1 MKRSEFLKICGGFV
15 LTTALSQQAIAALK
29 GAAAAGIVPDL
40 RLDIRPLTINVGATK
55 PFKAL
60 HFSDTHFT
68 RAEEHESERKRKLA
82 TARQRTFPWAE
93 HYFDMQVEYAK
104 KNDLM
109 IIHTGDMNDF
119 VSETNLKQVAAQM
132 KIADWICAPGNHDF
146 SLFVGEAWEDEEY
159 KAQAYDSVQAVF
171 PNDLTFAS
179 RVVNGVNFVSLMNG
193 YYYVTEYQFERMK
206 KEVEKGLPIVMLCH
220 VPLYTPKHCES
231 NLKSNNNYA
240 SYVMGAPREITSN
253 FRLNPNYPADHWKQC
268 RKQQY
273 STDTTLAFVAWLK
286 EQPLLKAILCGHC
299 HHFYEEQFSPT
310 AVQYIVGAGYQG
322 AAYEVTFV

>member
-1 MKRSEFLKICGGFV
+1 MKRSEFLKLCGGFV
-15 LTTALSQQAIAALK
+15 LAAGLSKQAVAALK
-29 GAAAAGIVPDL
+29 GAAAAGDVPNL
-40 RLDIRPLTINVGATK
+40 KLDIRPLVLEVGATK

-68 RAEEHESERKRKLA
+68 RAEEHESERKRNLA

-93 HYFDMQVEYAK
+93 HYFDMQIDYAR
-104 KNDLM
+104 KNNLM

-119 VSETNLKQVAAQM
+119 VSDANLKQVAAQM

-146 SLFVGEAWEDEEY
+146 SLFVGEAWEDEAY

-240 SYVMGAPREITSN
+240 SYVMGTPREITSN

-273 STDTTLAFVAWLK
+273 ATDTTLAFVAWLK

-310 AVQYIVGAGYQG
+310 ATQYIVGAGYQG
-322 AAYEVTFV
+322 AAYEIELR

>member
-1 MKRSEFLKICGGFV
+1 MKRSEFLKLCGGFV
-15 LTTALSQQAIAALK
+15 LAAGLSQKAVAALK
-29 GAAAAGIVPDL
+29 SAAAAGDVPNL
-40 RLDIRPLTINVGATK
+40 KLDIRPLTISVGATK

-60 HFSDTHFT
+60 HLSDTHFT
-68 RAEEHESERKRKLA
+68 RAAEHESERKRKLA

-93 HYFDMQVEYAK
+93 HQFDMQIEYAK
-104 KNDLM
+104 KNNLM

-119 VSETNLKQVAAQM
+119 VSDANLEHVAAQM
-132 KIADWICAPGNHDF
+132 KAADWIVAPGNHDF
-146 SLFVGEAWEDEEY
+146 SLFVGEAWEDEAY

-206 KEVEKGLPIVMLCH
+206 KEVEKGLPIVLLCH

-231 NLKSNNNYA
+231 VLKGNNNYA
-240 SYVMGAPREITSN
+240 SYVMGTPREITSN
-253 FRLNPNYPADHWKQC
+253 FRLNPKYPADHWKQC

-273 STDTTLAFVAWLK
+273 SNDTTLAFVAWLK

-299 HHFYEEQFSPT
+299 HHFFEEQFSPT
-310 AVQYIVGAGYQG
+310 AVQYIVGAGYLG
-322 AAYEVTFV
+322 AAYEIEFN